1 MRLESP
7 EKHNLRFHEVA
18 SILKCASNKKMILP
32 QPQMSSLTNR
42 LIDLSQEYIVQRYGG
57 KEDLELVELMYVMN
71 CYRRYDYPENLSE
84 GFVSVTK
91 TLIE

>member
-1 MRLESP
+1 
-7 EKHNLRFHEVA
+7 
-18 SILKCASNKKMILP
+18 
-32 QPQMSSLTNR
+32 MSSLMNR

-84 GFVSVTK
+84 GFISLTK